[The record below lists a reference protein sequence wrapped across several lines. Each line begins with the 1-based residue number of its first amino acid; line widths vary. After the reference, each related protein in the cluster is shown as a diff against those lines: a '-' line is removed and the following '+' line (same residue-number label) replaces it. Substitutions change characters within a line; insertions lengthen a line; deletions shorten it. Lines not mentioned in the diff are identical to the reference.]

1 MQAITFLDESNRE
14 LPPKPILHD
23 RNFYTSVNSIS
34 SKEASVLNLNKEGI
48 FVFKLASN
56 ITKLNPIIH
65 EEKEEEEQDD
75 DRFAIMDRN
84 AMKKKI
90 AILEKNVKDKE
101 ETIKT
106 IQGELDDVLHRLE
119 AVQGLS
125 NCVNCKGIIE
135 AGFEENYRIGDN
147 FQQQLQLRRDLKARS
162 KLQGKKSASSINIS
176 EFTPR

>member
-65 EEKEEEEQDD
+65 EEKEEEE
-75 DRFAIMDRN
+75 
-84 AMKKKI
+84 
-90 AILEKNVKDKE
+90 
-101 ETIKT
+101 
-106 IQGELDDVLHRLE
+106 
-119 AVQGLS
+119 
-125 NCVNCKGIIE
+125 
-135 AGFEENYRIGDN
+135 
-147 FQQQLQLRRDLKARS
+147 
-162 KLQGKKSASSINIS
+162 
-176 EFTPR
+176 